1 MPKIKPLTF
10 YIGLVAFLIMPL
22 LFKSNMLLTGKTTDG
37 TFVTHR
43 WFSTQNGGTY
53 KYAVFQ
59 YTINDIVYCVVG
71 PVNVIYTSSEK
82 VRILYD
88 PYNPGD
94 SMVYSLSSI
103 YLRYSTLITA
113 FLLMVWAAYY
123 STYTVKKRKVDSRN
137 PSPGI

>member
-10 YIGLVAFLIMPL
+10 YIGLVAILIMPL

-43 WFSTQNGGTY
+43 WFSTRDGGTF

-59 YTINDIVYCVVG
+59 YTINNIVYCVVG

-82 VRILYD
+82 VRILY
-88 PYNPGD
+88 NPD
-94 SMVYSLSSI
+94 NPRESMVYSITSI
-103 YLRYSTLITA
+103 YLRNSTLIPA

-123 STYTVKKRKVDSRN
+123 STFTVKKRKVDSSN
-137 PSPGI
+137 PSSVI

>member
-1 MPKIKPLTF
+1 
-10 YIGLVAFLIMPL
+10 
-22 LFKSNMLLTGKTTDG
+22 MLLTWKTTDG

-43 WFSTQNGGTY
+43 WFSTHDGGTY

-88 PYNPGD
+88 PDNPGD
-94 SMVYSLSSI
+94 SMVYSLTSI
-103 YLRYSTLITA
+103 YLRYSTLIPA

-123 STYTVKKRKVDSRN
+123 STFTVKKKKFDSGN
-137 PSPGI
+137 PSPVI